1 MRYLGLDLGTK
12 TIGLAISDK
21 TALIATSY
29 SVLHHDNNPNSCLDD
44 LINIINKE
52 QIDALVLGLPKN
64 MNNTSG
70 EAALRSI
77 SFKEKLS
84 KLVDIPIILVDERL
98 STIEAENILLTN
110 DMSRKKRKSVIDSA
124 AAMIILD
131 TYLRMEKNNGNK

>member
-1 MRYLGLDLGTK
+1 MSILGLDLGAKTLGVAISHTNIIANPYK
-12 TIGLAISDK
+12 TIRYNNYDSL
-21 TALIATSY
+21 LNE
-29 SVLHHDNNPNSCLDD
+29 VL
-44 LINIINKE
+44 NIINKE
-52 QIDALVLGLPKN
+52 KVEKIVLGLPKN

-110 DMSRKKRKSVIDSA
+110 DMSRKKRKDVIDSA

>member
-1 MRYLGLDLGTK
+1 MSILGLDLGAKTLGVAISHTNIIANPYK
-12 TIGLAISDK
+12 TIRYNNDDSL
-21 TALIATSY
+21 LNE
-29 SVLHHDNNPNSCLDD
+29 VL
-44 LINIINKE
+44 NIINKE
-52 QIDALVLGLPKN
+52 KVEKIVLGLPKN

>member
-1 MRYLGLDLGTK
+1 MSILGLDLGAKTLGVAISHTNIIANPYK
-12 TIGLAISDK
+12 TIRYDNYDSL
-21 TALIATSY
+21 LNQ
-29 SVLHHDNNPNSCLDD
+29 VLNT
-44 LINIINKE
+44 INKE
-52 QIDALVLGLPKN
+52 DVEKIVLGLPKN

-110 DMSRKKRKSVIDSA
+110 DMSRKKRKDVIDSA

>member
-1 MRYLGLDLGTK
+1 MSILGLDLGAKTLGVAISHTNIIANPYK
-12 TIGLAISDK
+12 TIRYDNYDSL
-21 TALIATSY
+21 LNE
-29 SVLHHDNNPNSCLDD
+29 VL
-44 LINIINKE
+44 NIINKE
-52 QIDALVLGLPKN
+52 KVEKIVLGLPKN

>member
-1 MRYLGLDLGTK
+1 MSVLGLDLGAKTLGVAISHTNIIANPYK
-12 TIGLAISDK
+12 TIRYNNYDSL
-21 TALIATSY
+21 LNE
-29 SVLHHDNNPNSCLDD
+29 VL
-44 LINIINKE
+44 NIINKE
-52 QIDALVLGLPKN
+52 KVEKIVLGLPKN

-110 DMSRKKRKSVIDSA
+110 DMSRKKRKSIIDSA

>member
-1 MRYLGLDLGTK
+1 MSILGLDLGAKTLGVAISHTNIIANPYK
-12 TIGLAISDK
+12 TIRYNNYDSL
-21 TALIATSY
+21 LNE
-29 SVLHHDNNPNSCLDD
+29 VL
-44 LINIINKE
+44 NIINKE
-52 QIDALVLGLPKN
+52 KVEKIVLGLPKN

>member
-1 MRYLGLDLGTK
+1 MSVLGLDLGAKTLGVAISHTNIIANPYK
-12 TIGLAISDK
+12 TIRYNNYDSL
-21 TALIATSY
+21 LNE
-29 SVLHHDNNPNSCLDD
+29 VL
-44 LINIINKE
+44 NIINKE
-52 QIDALVLGLPKN
+52 KVEKIVLGLPKN

-110 DMSRKKRKSVIDSA
+110 DMSRKKRKNVIDSA

>member
-1 MRYLGLDLGTK
+1 MSVLGLDLGAKTLGVAISHTNIIANPYK
-12 TIGLAISDK
+12 TIRYNNYDSL
-21 TALIATSY
+21 LNE
-29 SVLHHDNNPNSCLDD
+29 VL
-44 LINIINKE
+44 NIINKE
-52 QIDALVLGLPKN
+52 KVEKIVLGLPKN
-64 MNNTSG
+64 MNSTSG

>member
-1 MRYLGLDLGTK
+1 MSVLGLDLGAKTLGVAISHTNIIANPYK
-12 TIGLAISDK
+12 TIRYNNYDSL
-21 TALIATSY
+21 LNE
-29 SVLHHDNNPNSCLDD
+29 VL
-44 LINIINKE
+44 NIINKE
-52 QIDALVLGLPKN
+52 HVEKIVLGLPKN

>member
-1 MRYLGLDLGTK
+1 MSVLGLDLGAKTLGVAISHTNIIANPYK
-12 TIGLAISDK
+12 TIRYNNYDSL
-21 TALIATSY
+21 LNE
-29 SVLHHDNNPNSCLDD
+29 VL
-44 LINIINKE
+44 NIINKE
-52 QIDALVLGLPKN
+52 KVEKIVLGLPKN

-110 DMSRKKRKSVIDSA
+110 DMSRRKRKSVIDSA

>member
-1 MRYLGLDLGTK
+1 MSVLGLDLGAKTLGVAISHTNIIANPYK
-12 TIGLAISDK
+12 TIRYNNYDSL
-21 TALIATSY
+21 LNE
-29 SVLHHDNNPNSCLDD
+29 VL
-44 LINIINKE
+44 NIINKE
-52 QIDALVLGLPKN
+52 KVEKIVLGLPKN

>member
-1 MRYLGLDLGTK
+1 MSVLGLDLGAKTLGVAISHTNIIANPYK
-12 TIGLAISDK
+12 TIRYNNDDSL
-21 TALIATSY
+21 LNE
-29 SVLHHDNNPNSCLDD
+29 VL
-44 LINIINKE
+44 NIINKE
-52 QIDALVLGLPKN
+52 KVEKIVLGLPKN

>member
-1 MRYLGLDLGTK
+1 MSVLGLDLGAKTLGVAISHTNIIANPYK
-12 TIGLAISDK
+12 TIRYHNDDSL
-21 TALIATSY
+21 LNE
-29 SVLHHDNNPNSCLDD
+29 VL
-44 LINIINKE
+44 NIVNKE
-52 QIDALVLGLPKN
+52 KVEKIVLGLPKN

>member
-1 MRYLGLDLGTK
+1 MSVLGLDLGAKTLGVAISHTNIIANPYK
-12 TIGLAISDK
+12 TIRYNNYDSL
-21 TALIATSY
+21 LNE
-29 SVLHHDNNPNSCLDD
+29 VL
-44 LINIINKE
+44 NIINKE
-52 QIDALVLGLPKN
+52 KVEKIVLGLPKN

-110 DMSRKKRKSVIDSA
+110 DMSRKKKKKC
-124 AAMIILD
+124 
-131 TYLRMEKNNGNK
+131 Y

>member
-1 MRYLGLDLGTK
+1 
-12 TIGLAISDK
+12 
-21 TALIATSY
+21 
-29 SVLHHDNNPNSCLDD
+29 
-44 LINIINKE
+44 
-52 QIDALVLGLPKN
+52 

-110 DMSRKKRKSVIDSA
+110 DMSRKKRKDVIDSA

>member
-1 MRYLGLDLGTK
+1 MSVLGLDLGAKTLGVAISHTNIIANPYK
-12 TIGLAISDK
+12 TIRYDNYDSL
-21 TALIATSY
+21 LNE
-29 SVLHHDNNPNSCLDD
+29 VL
-44 LINIINKE
+44 NIINKE
-52 QIDALVLGLPKN
+52 HVEKIVLGLPKN

-110 DMSRKKRKSVIDSA
+110 DMSRKKRKDVIDSA

>member
-1 MRYLGLDLGTK
+1 MSVLGLDLGAKTLGVVISHTNIIANPYK
-12 TIGLAISDK
+12 TIRYHNDDSL
-21 TALIATSY
+21 LNE
-29 SVLHHDNNPNSCLDD
+29 VL
-44 LINIINKE
+44 NIINKE
-52 QIDALVLGLPKN
+52 KVEKIVLGLPKN

>member
-1 MRYLGLDLGTK
+1 
-12 TIGLAISDK
+12 
-21 TALIATSY
+21 
-29 SVLHHDNNPNSCLDD
+29 
-44 LINIINKE
+44 
-52 QIDALVLGLPKN
+52 

>member
-1 MRYLGLDLGTK
+1 MSVLGLDLGAKTLGVAISHTNIIANPYK
-12 TIGLAISDK
+12 TIRYDNYDSL
-21 TALIATSY
+21 LNE
-29 SVLHHDNNPNSCLDD
+29 VL
-44 LINIINKE
+44 NIINKE
-52 QIDALVLGLPKN
+52 HVEKIVLGLPKN

>member
-1 MRYLGLDLGTK
+1 MSVLGLDLGTK
-12 TIGLAISDK
+12 TLGVAISHTNIIANPYK
-21 TALIATSY
+21 TIRYNNYDSLLNE
-29 SVLHHDNNPNSCLDD
+29 VL
-44 LINIINKE
+44 NIINKE
-52 QIDALVLGLPKN
+52 KVEKIVLGLPKN

>member
-1 MRYLGLDLGTK
+1 MSILGLDLGAKTLGVAISHTNIIANPYK
-12 TIGLAISDK
+12 TIRYDNYDSL
-21 TALIATSY
+21 LNE
-29 SVLHHDNNPNSCLDD
+29 VL
-44 LINIINKE
+44 NIINKE
-52 QIDALVLGLPKN
+52 HVEKIVLGLPKN

>member
-1 MRYLGLDLGTK
+1 MSVLGLDLGAKTLGAAISHTNIIANPYK
-12 TIGLAISDK
+12 TIRYNNYDSL
-21 TALIATSY
+21 LNE
-29 SVLHHDNNPNSCLDD
+29 VL
-44 LINIINKE
+44 NIINKE
-52 QIDALVLGLPKN
+52 KVEKIVLGLPKN

>member
-1 MRYLGLDLGTK
+1 MSVLGLDLGAKTLGVAISHTNIIANPYK
-12 TIGLAISDK
+12 TIRYNNYDSL
-21 TALIATSY
+21 LNE
-29 SVLHHDNNPNSCLDD
+29 VL
-44 LINIINKE
+44 NIINKE
-52 QIDALVLGLPKN
+52 KVEKIVLGLPKN

-70 EAALRSI
+70 EATLRSI
-77 SFKEKLS
+77 SFQEKLS

>member
-1 MRYLGLDLGTK
+1 MSVLGLDLGAKTLGVAISHTNIIANPYK
-12 TIGLAISDK
+12 TIRYHNDDSL
-21 TALIATSY
+21 LNE
-29 SVLHHDNNPNSCLDD
+29 VL
-44 LINIINKE
+44 NIINKE
-52 QIDALVLGLPKN
+52 KVEKIVLGLPKN

>member
-1 MRYLGLDLGTK
+1 MSVLGLDLGAKTLGVAISHTNIIANPYK
-12 TIGLAISDK
+12 TIRYNNYDSL
-21 TALIATSY
+21 LNE
-29 SVLHHDNNPNSCLDD
+29 VL
-44 LINIINKE
+44 NIINKE
-52 QIDALVLGLPKN
+52 KVEKIVLGLPKN

-110 DMSRKKRKSVIDSA
+110 DMSRKKRKDVIDSA